1 MSNPPQN
8 FGELNSPPPL
18 KCTLVQK
25 KGKDSF
31 LKKRKILF
39 PTLEKNTFGY
49 WNMNTQLQ
57 NLKIEGE
64 LGVF

>member
-1 MSNPPQN
+1 MYPRP
-8 FGELNSPPPL
+8 
-18 KCTLVQK
+18 KK
-25 KGKDSF
+25 KGKTHF